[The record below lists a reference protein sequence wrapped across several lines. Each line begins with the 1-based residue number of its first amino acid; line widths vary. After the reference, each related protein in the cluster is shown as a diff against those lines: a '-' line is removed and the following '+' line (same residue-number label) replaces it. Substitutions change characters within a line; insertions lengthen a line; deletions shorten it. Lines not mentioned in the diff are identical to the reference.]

1 MATETNEDTSQ
12 INILLES
19 TNIAESLS
27 DALLDEIGQKCVDDF
42 EEDLE
47 SRSDW
52 EESNEEWLKLAAQ
65 TMETKN
71 YPWPDASNV
80 KFPLLATAALQF
92 HARAYPALIP
102 DTRVVKTRVV
112 GKDDEKQTKRKRA
125 ERVAQ
130 HMSYQ
135 LLSEMDGWQ
144 EDMDRMMYI
153 LPIIGVAFKKTYYS
167 PDRGTNI
174 SELISP
180 QDLVV
185 NYYADDFAKA
195 RKSHRMYLN
204 QNDVLEYVNQGIYI
218 DADLTEPQDKQHE
231 GVVDEVVGLSPSIPD
246 EDMPYEIIEQHR
258 YYDLD
263 DDGYQEPYIVTVD
276 RESGKVLRI
285 VARFEQEGI
294 KQDAKGKV
302 LKITPLEYFTQYSFI
317 PNPDSKIY
325 SLGFGTLIG
334 PTNSAIN
341 TILNQ
346 LLDAGHLSN
355 LQGGFLGRGARVRGG
370 RIQFKP
376 GEWKAV
382 QATGDDLRKSIYP
395 MPVREPSSVLFQLL
409 GMLIE
414 SGERLASVKDI
425 MVGENPGQNQPYS
438 TTVAVMEQGMKVFVS
453 IYKRIF
459 RALDKEYKKIYRL
472 NHMYLKDED
481 YFLILDSGEEGI
493 IAKEDYD
500 GSDRDIIPGADPSSI
515 SEAHKMMKANSLL
528 QKMSGGMPL
537 NPTVVM
543 RLVLEAEGHDN
554 IDELMDAPP
563 PQPDFDTQL
572 KMREFEH
579 RQQMEQMEIEL
590 RIATTKHEALKDF
603 AAAMHNLA
611 KAEATGESIEREDIK
626 AMVDIALRQEG
637 ELTKRLQVI
646 GGMAKDAAAD
656 ASEGA
661 EKTEET
667 VETPTEE

>member
-204 QNDVLEYVNQGIYI
+204 QNDVLEYVN
-218 DADLTEPQDKQHE
+218 H
-231 GVVDEVVGLSPSIPD
+231 
-246 EDMPYEIIEQHR
+246 H
-258 YYDLD
+258 
-263 DDGYQEPYIVTVD
+263 
-276 RESGKVLRI
+276 
-285 VARFEQEGI
+285 
-294 KQDAKGKV
+294 
-302 LKITPLEYFTQYSFI
+302 
-317 PNPDSKIY
+317 
-325 SLGFGTLIG
+325 
-334 PTNSAIN
+334 
-341 TILNQ
+341 
-346 LLDAGHLSN
+346 
-355 LQGGFLGRGARVRGG
+355 
-370 RIQFKP
+370 
-376 GEWKAV
+376 
-382 QATGDDLRKSIYP
+382 
-395 MPVREPSSVLFQLL
+395 
-409 GMLIE
+409 
-414 SGERLASVKDI
+414 
-425 MVGENPGQNQPYS
+425 
-438 TTVAVMEQGMKVFVS
+438 
-453 IYKRIF
+453 
-459 RALDKEYKKIYRL
+459 RL
-472 NHMYLKDED
+472 NRSND
-481 YFLILDSGEEGI
+481 
-493 IAKEDYD
+493 
-500 GSDRDIIPGADPSSI
+500 
-515 SEAHKMMKANSLL
+515 
-528 QKMSGGMPL
+528 
-537 NPTVVM
+537 V
-543 RLVLEAEGHDN
+543 
-554 IDELMDAPP
+554 
-563 PQPDFDTQL
+563 
-572 KMREFEH
+572 
-579 RQQMEQMEIEL
+579 
-590 RIATTKHEALKDF
+590 AL
-603 AAAMHNLA
+603 
-611 KAEATGESIEREDIK
+611 
-626 AMVDIALRQEG
+626 
-637 ELTKRLQVI
+637 
-646 GGMAKDAAAD
+646 
-656 ASEGA
+656 
-661 EKTEET
+661 
-667 VETPTEE
+667 